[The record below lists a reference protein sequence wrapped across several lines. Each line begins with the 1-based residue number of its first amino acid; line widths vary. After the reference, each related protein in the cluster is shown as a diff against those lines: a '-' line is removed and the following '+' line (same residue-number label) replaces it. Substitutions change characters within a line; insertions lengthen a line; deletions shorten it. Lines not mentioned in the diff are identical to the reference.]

1 MANELPRGVKKVLVV
16 KGDQIEVWGERPR
29 RKKKRRTSKILR
41 PAEKLVR
48 RTAEAGEA
56 WSETYLERHED
67 ASRKKKNGWLKK
79 MPKNVYKANRK
90 GLKKLRKLTDL

>member
-29 RKKKRRTSKILR
+29 RKKRRTSKLLR

-48 RTAEAGEA
+48 RSAEAGEA
-56 WSETYLERHED
+56 WSGTYLDRHGD
-67 ASRKKKNGWLKK
+67 AARKKKNGWLKK